1 MFACISIDWNGHKVR
16 GSFHHTL
23 AKAIEYAE
31 RMMGVI
37 EIEEIGKGTV
47 WTREKDLKPS

>member
-23 AKAIEYAE
+23 QTAIEYAE

-37 EIEEIGKGTV
+37 EIEEIGVGTV
-47 WTREKDLKPS
+47 WKRKESV